1 MINCLK
7 DISEECFLFNVID
20 NTILKFLWALTRL
33 SVGTEA
39 LRHKEGTW
47 ALGGHRKSTWKH
59 LSTKGNQV
67 LEHFRKLDTQGTLF
81 SRPIFACVN
90 LLICKTSNTKTRM
103 NNMRF
108 LQQLEFLLHFEKLVQ
123 LRHDNQICFLCH
135 PCELFCLRI
144 FFSKKKGG
152 WRFFQKALL
161 ATILLTSNASKNYS
175 RSFLYNLI

>member
-7 DISEECFLFNVID
+7 DISEGCFLFNVND

-33 SVGTEA
+33 SVSTEA
-39 LRHKEGTW
+39 LRYKEGTW
-47 ALGGHRKSTWKH
+47 ALGGHWKSPWKH

-90 LLICKTSNTKTRM
+90 LLICRTSNTKTRM

-108 LQQLEFLLHFEKLVQ
+108 LQQLRVFAAFWKTCSVTT
-123 LRHDNQICFLCH
+123 R
-135 PCELFCLRI
+135 
-144 FFSKKKGG
+144 
-152 WRFFQKALL
+152 
-161 ATILLTSNASKNYS
+161 
-175 RSFLYNLI
+175 